1 MRKTAL
7 INFQNLMNVTYAYNR
22 LYSQQGDHCRVTDK
36 YRGSCH
42 HICNAN
48 FWLKNKIFAI
58 IHNLGGYCSHLIMQ
72 YIHNYNQKINVAPNN
87 MEKST
92 VFMLRK
98 NSAFID
104 SMQFMNPSI
113 VKFV

>member
-48 FWLKNKIFAI
+48 F
-58 IHNLGGYCSHLIMQ
+58 
-72 YIHNYNQKINVAPNN
+72 
-87 MEKST
+87 
-92 VFMLRK
+92 
-98 NSAFID
+98 
-104 SMQFMNPSI
+104 
-113 VKFV
+113 